1 MASSMDLKQY
11 ERLDELMAMIA
22 AGMCTRRKHAELP
35 LWIHNYSQK
44 AQFEFTAASWPEVL
58 RDARGLVLDDEGRV
72 AARGLR
78 KFFNLSQLERLP
90 EGKPEFWEKADG
102 SLILAFQY
110 EGRRICSTRGSFESM
125 QAAWAEARFARDY
138 PEFVPMAGV
147 TYCFEAIYPGNRIVV
162 DYGGIEELV
171 VLAALDT
178 ATGADRDEALEAV
191 RGRFRVAQFYGVHEA
206 SVLPAAE
213 REGFVLR
220 WPDGT
225 RAKVKLEEYTRVHKL
240 IYGTSTKTIWA
251 LVRAGESPEEQ
262 AAILPSEMRAWISG
276 YADEL
281 RALHATVIREQR
293 ETFAGRPVDVS
304 RAEFAEWGKKQ
315 KHPKLLFIL
324 LDGKPMD
331 DVVWRMIEPEFSR
344 PAWAFEPEE

>member
-1 MASSMDLKQY
+1 MPLKQY
-11 ERLDELMAMIA
+11 ERLDELMAAVA
-22 AGMCTRRKHAELP
+22 AGLCTRRRHATLP

-58 RDARGLVLDDEGRV
+58 RDARGLILDEEGRLV
-72 AARGLR
+72 ARGLR

-102 SLILAFQY
+102 SLILVFEY
-110 EGRRICSTRGSFESM
+110 GGRRICSTRGSFESV
-125 QAAWAEARFARDY
+125 QAVWAEARFAQDFAD
-138 PEFVPMAGV
+138 FVPMAGV

-162 DYGGIEELV
+162 DYGSVQELV

-178 ATGADRDEALEAV
+178 ETGADRDDALPAV
-191 RGRFRVAQFYGVHEA
+191 AGRFRLAQFYGVHEA
-206 SVLPAAE
+206 SALPAAE

-251 LVRAGESPEEQ
+251 LLRAGTSPEQQ
-262 AAILPSEMRAWISG
+262 AAILPSEMRAWIST
-276 YADEL
+276 YADQL
-281 RALHATVIREQR
+281 RAEHASIIQQQV
-293 ETFAGRPVDVS
+293 ETYTHRPVDVS
-304 RAEFAEWGKKQ
+304 RPEFAEWAKKQ
-315 KHPKLLFIL
+315 KHPKLLFFL
-324 LDGKPMD
+324 LDGKPMQ
-331 DVVWRMIEPEFSR
+331 DVVWRMIEPEYAR
-344 PAWAFEPEE
+344 PSWAFEPVE